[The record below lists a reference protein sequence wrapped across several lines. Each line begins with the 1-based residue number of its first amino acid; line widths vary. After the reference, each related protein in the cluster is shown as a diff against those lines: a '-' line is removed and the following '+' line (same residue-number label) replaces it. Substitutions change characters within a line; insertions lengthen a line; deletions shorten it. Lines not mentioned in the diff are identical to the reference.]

1 MRRRE
6 LLWSLGTVPFWSR
19 RVRAQSILPI
29 GLLHSGSA
37 NATQPEISA
46 LREGVEQTGRLENR
60 NIVIEARWAERRYKL
75 LPTLALDLVRSGVAV
90 IVAAG
95 NKMAIIA
102 AKEVAKTIP
111 VVFISSFDP
120 IDNTTSGAPNNITG
134 VTLASTDLMAKRFE
148 LLHQLAP
155 RFTTIGALVNP
166 ENRNITGQLQYLD
179 DSVKR
184 IGISVQIMNVSNER
198 EFESAVDQIAQHRDR
213 GLVVANDAFLN
224 GKQDKLI
231 ALTGRNRIPAAFG
244 TREFVEAGGLMSYG
258 PSLIEAYRQA
268 GVYVGDI
275 LQGQDPSQMPIQ
287 HPLQFELAIN
297 RKTAKTL
304 GLEPPPALLAVAE
317 QVLE

>member
-1 MRRRE
+1 
-6 LLWSLGTVPFWSR
+6 
-19 RVRAQSILPI
+19 
-29 GLLHSGSA
+29 
-37 NATQPEISA
+37 
-46 LREGVEQTGRLENR
+46 
-60 NIVIEARWAERRYKL
+60 
-75 LPTLALDLVRSGVAV
+75 
-90 IVAAG
+90 VAAG
-95 NKMAIIA
+95 NKRAIIA
-102 AKEVAKTIP
+102 AKEAAKTIP

-120 IDNTTSGAPNNITG
+120 INSTTSGTPSNPAYNITG
-134 VTLASTDLMAKRFE
+134 VTLASADLLAKRFE

-155 RFTTIGALVNP
+155 RFTPIGALVNP

-184 IGISVQIMNVSNER
+184 IGISVQIMKVSDER
-198 EFESAVDQIAQHRDR
+198 EFESALDQIAQHRDR
-213 GLVVANDAFLN
+213 GLVVANDGFLN
-224 GKQDKLI
+224 GKQDELI

-275 LQGQDPSQMPIQ
+275 LQGQDPAQMPIQ